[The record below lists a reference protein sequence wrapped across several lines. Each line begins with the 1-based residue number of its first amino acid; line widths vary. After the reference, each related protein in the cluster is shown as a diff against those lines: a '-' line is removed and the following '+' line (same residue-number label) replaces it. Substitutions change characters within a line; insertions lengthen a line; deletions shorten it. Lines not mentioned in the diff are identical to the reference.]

1 MYDLVSA
8 PTSVIIFR
16 GDSIEFKMNI
26 IDLPRDARI
35 CFSIHGVW
43 VNPLKVSW
51 QTVTM

>member
-1 MYDLVSA
+1 MH
-8 PTSVIIFR
+8 FR

-43 VNPLKVSW
+43 VNPLKVSLMFI
-51 QTVTM
+51 VL